1 VQGELESQIE
11 HEILGI
17 QPASERSERLAS
29 LLKLSYEP
37 ILAWHLD
44 GPIEFWNAGAERL
57 YGFALDEAVGRSS
70 HALLQTK
77 FPIQFTDL
85 RSQLRNGR
93 YWSGELRHICKDG
106 REVIVD
112 SRMQLLSDGTVLE
125 VNRDITERKQI
136 EVALRE
142 NEQQSRWLAAIVDSS
157 DDAIVSKNLDGGI
170 TSWNKGA
177 ERIFGYT
184 AEEAIGK
191 PITIVIPQDRQDEE
205 RVILTRIRRGERID
219 HFETVRQR
227 KDGGLIAVSLT
238 VFPVKGADGKIVSA
252 SKIARNIT
260 EQKRIQE
267 QLTTLAREAE
277 HRSKNLLASVQATVN
292 LSQSDT
298 PEGLK
303 RAIEGRIQA
312 LASVHSLFVQTRW
325 IGAEL
330 SAIAR
335 QELAP
340 YSEKEKTRV
349 RIDGPQVLLEPSV
362 AQAIAMTL
370 HELATNAAKYGALS
384 IPNGEVDLKW
394 SHEANGRLHLRWTET
409 GGPTVQEATR
419 KGFGGRIIEQMI
431 GQLKGE
437 TIFHWRAEGIVCE
450 ITLQV

>member
-1 VQGELESQIE
+1 MQGELESQIE

-238 VFPVKGADGKIVSA
+238 VSPVI
-252 SKIARNIT
+252 
-260 EQKRIQE
+260 
-267 QLTTLAREAE
+267 TTLAREAE

-384 IPNGEVDLKW
+384 VPNGEVDLKW

-409 GGPTVQEATR
+409 GGPTVQEPTR

-437 TIFHWRAEGIVCE
+437 TIFHWRAEGVVCE